1 MPKKI
6 KKNYGWIC
14 PKCGRVHAPHIDACP
29 CSEHKDYW
37 NQPIYPN
44 YPNDYWIYPNT
55 YPNVYPNAYP
65 NDYLTQDPELK
76 TTPSVIGPFVDNP
89 NVIGPI
95 IDDNSTADS
104 QKAFQEIAK
113 QTAWNMIKEIS
124 WGPLPKS

>member
-1 MPKKI
+1 MSKKI

-14 PKCGRVHAPHIDACP
+14 PKCGRVNAPHIDACP

-37 NQPIYPN
+37 TQPI
-44 YPNDYWIYPNT
+44 
-55 YPNVYPNAYP
+55 YP
-65 NDYLTQDPELK
+65 NDYLTPGTPSEDPEIK

-89 NVIGPI
+89 TVIGPYV
-95 IDDNSTADS
+95 DDDYTADS

-113 QTAWNMIKEIS
+113 QTAWDMIKEIS